1 MGLTSPLNDVI
12 ILTETRS
19 QITASMISLVFL
31 RPWLLVQ
38 PGFEPMTF
46 RSVYSAL
53 TTELTG
59 RQLVMYGFLKS
70 DRNRPPLPPPPKKKK
85 RRKERKK
92 EKEHFSPLCP
102 SSSPRPGAQVLEC
115 QLALTQG

>member
-59 RQLVMYGFLKS
+59 RQLFLYGFLKI
-70 DRNRPPLPPPPKKKK
+70 DRNHPPLPPPPPKKKEGK
-85 RRKERKK
+85 KERKK
-92 EKEHFSPLCP
+92 KNTLVHFVPHLHLGLV
-102 SSSPRPGAQVLEC
+102 PRCWNAS
-115 QLALTQG
+115 

>member
-70 DRNRPPLPPPPKKKK
+70 DRNRPPPPPPPKKKK
-85 RRKERKK
+85 EGKKERKK
-92 EKEHFSPLCP
+92 KNTLVHFVPHLHLGLV
-102 SSSPRPGAQVLEC
+102 PRCWNAS
-115 QLALTQG
+115 

>member
-70 DRNRPPLPPPPKKKK
+70 DRNRPPLPPPQKKKK
-85 RRKERKK
+85 KERKK
-92 EKEHFSPLCP
+92 ETKRTL
-102 SSSPRPGAQVLEC
+102 
-115 QLALTQG
+115 

>member
-70 DRNRPPLPPPPKKKK
+70 DRNRPPPPPPPKKKK
-85 RRKERKK
+85 KERKK
-92 EKEHFSPLCP
+92 ERKRTL
-102 SSSPRPGAQVLEC
+102 
-115 QLALTQG
+115 

>member
-70 DRNRPPLPPPPKKKK
+70 DRNRPPLPPPKKKEGK
-85 RRKERKK
+85 KERKK
-92 EKEHFSPLCP
+92 KNTLVHFVPHLHLGLV
-102 SSSPRPGAQVLEC
+102 PRCWNAS
-115 QLALTQG
+115 

>member
-70 DRNRPPLPPPPKKKK
+70 DRNRPPLPPPPQKKK
-85 RRKERKK
+85 KERKK
-92 EKEHFSPLCP
+92 ERKRTL
-102 SSSPRPGAQVLEC
+102 
-115 QLALTQG
+115 

>member
-70 DRNRPPLPPPPKKKK
+70 DRNRPPLPPPQKKEGK
-85 RRKERKK
+85 KERKK
-92 EKEHFSPLCP
+92 KNTLVHFVPHLHLGLV
-102 SSSPRPGAQVLEC
+102 PRCWNAS
-115 QLALTQG
+115 

>member
-85 RRKERKK
+85 KERKK
-92 EKEHFSPLCP
+92 ERKRTL
-102 SSSPRPGAQVLEC
+102 
-115 QLALTQG
+115 